1 MVAMKLA
8 RFAAAWCGG
17 LLTLFGVLYLV
28 ATSRMFGYAEL
39 TQLTPTALTDLR
51 VMYGALQIAPGLF
64 CLAGVWRDEW
74 LEPAVG
80 LGTLTF
86 AFVPAV
92 RLLGIALDGTANQYH
107 LTAIVIEIGTF
118 ALSAVAWRGLRRAR
132 SVPLSSTS

>member
-8 RFAAAWCGG
+8 KFAAAWCGG

-28 ATSRMFGYAEL
+28 ATARMFGYAEL
-39 TQLTPTALTDLR
+39 TNLTPTALTDLR

-64 CLAGVWRDEW
+64 CLASLWRDDW

-86 AFVPAV
+86 ALVPLV
-92 RLLGIALDGTANQYH
+92 RLLGIALDGTVNQYH
-107 LTAIVIEIGTF
+107 LTAILIEIATF
-118 ALSAVAWRGLRRAR
+118 GLSAIAWHGLRRAR
-132 SVPLSSTS
+132 WATG